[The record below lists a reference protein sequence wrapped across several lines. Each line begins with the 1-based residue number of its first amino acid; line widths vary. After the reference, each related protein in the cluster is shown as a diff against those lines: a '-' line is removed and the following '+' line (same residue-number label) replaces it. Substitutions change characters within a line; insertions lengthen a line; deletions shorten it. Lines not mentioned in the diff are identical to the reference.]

1 MAHQNA
7 PDEYDDSEYDEY
19 DYDEGD
25 AEDDVIVVDY
35 AGYAGARRKR
45 AGQRAVKRGEA
56 IPQGNIAARRAIDWS
71 TTGGIITVILLTLLY
86 AFSPIDAIPDVIP
99 VAGQVDDVVAVT
111 AGTATAGFLAFLRI
125 ALRAMIASRIGRK
138 GCVILG
144 AVMGVATVLAFIG
157 LAAIIS
163 AIF

>member
-1 MAHQNA
+1 MAYQNI
-7 PDEYDDSEYDEY
+7 PDEYDYADEDAY
-19 DYDEGD
+19 GDETDDYDDG
-25 AEDDVIVVDY
+25 VIVVD
-35 AGYAGARRKR
+35 AASLRRAR
-45 AGQRAVKRGEA
+45 AGRLAKRGEI
-56 IPQGNIAARRAIDWS
+56 IPQEHVSARRAIDWS

-99 VAGQVDDVVAVT
+99 VAGQADDVVAVT

-125 ALRAMIASRIGRK
+125 ALRAMLASRIGRK

-144 AVMGVATVLAFIG
+144 ALMGVVTVLAFVG